1 MHMFNMRFEAL
12 ECLQMITF
20 EPKYVEKVILKY
32 LQLLNSLYEEY
43 RLLLVQNDKNA
54 LFAPCEC
61 QKGIWLKQITLM
73 QKTVQV

>member
-32 LQLLNSLYEEY
+32 LQLLNSLYEEMTKM
-43 RLLLVQNDKNA
+43 RFLHRANA
-54 LFAPCEC
+54 KKAF
-61 QKGIWLKQITLM
+61 G
-73 QKTVQV
+73 